1 MWDLRG
7 VIPDSEQKTDP
18 LVDKCRNIV
27 ADIENEPDRDKARDA
42 VQVDLQEIA
51 EDVAIEES
59 HGLDLDYISMIAL
72 KDSLGT
78 EFVERI
84 RAIFSEKGHLSKA
97 KNFEFR
103 PPQQEMAM
111 AVARALEEERH
122 LVVEAGTGVGKSLA
136 YLAPAILFALEQH
149 KKAIVSTHTI
159 NLQEQLLYKDIPI
172 LRKILPVEFEAALMK
187 GRQNYLCPRRL
198 ERALQQANELFTGPE
213 QNELSRL
220 AQWARTTRDGSL
232 SDLSVDPDPKVWAQ
246 VCSEP
251 HICTTKSCGQSSC
264 FYQQA
269 RKRLLTSDVIV
280 INHTLLFMLLG
291 SPDQQEERE
300 SGYLFP
306 NDFIIFDEAHTVE
319 QVASRQV
326 GIGISQYGLRST
338 IQRLYNARTR
348 KGLFTVMRDAPGV
361 RLAADLVDRADQFFA
376 AIESRSDFRKGRE
389 FRVRAPE
396 FVTDTITGH
405 LSALQARI
413 SEVAKRADDEFLK
426 AELQELGRR
435 IRGARED
442 TATFLEQSAHEH
454 VYWVERTGKTAQF
467 LSLNAAPIDLAPVLR
482 RMIFREDCSCVMTS
496 ATLSVGRPDLAYL
509 RQRVGAD
516 EAEPL
521 LLGSPFDFSAQ
532 MKMFIVQ
539 KMPDPRDAGYEEA
552 LEHWIAHFVE
562 ETDGRAFVLFTSYR
576 GMQQVAD
583 QMREFFA
590 RKKFNLL
597 VQGGGAPRGKLLE
610 QFKTTPRSVL
620 FGTDSF
626 WMGVDVPGEA
636 LSNVIITRLPF
647 AVPDHPLIEA
657 KLELVEERGGD
668 PFTEYSLP
676 EAILK
681 LRQGVGR
688 LIRTKIDRGI
698 IVILDN
704 RIVNKP
710 YGRAFLQ
717 ALPKCPVK
725 II

>member
-1 MWDLRG
+1 
-7 VIPDSEQKTDP
+7 
-18 LVDKCRNIV
+18 
-27 ADIENEPDRDKARDA
+27 
-42 VQVDLQEIA
+42 
-51 EDVAIEES
+51 
-59 HGLDLDYISMIAL
+59 MIAL

-84 RAIFSEKGHLSKA
+84 RAFFSENGPLSKA

-103 PPQQEMAM
+103 PQQQAMAM

-136 YLAPAILFALEQH
+136 YLAPAILFAIEQH

-172 LRKILPVEFEAALMK
+172 LKKILPVEFEAALMK

-198 ERALQQANELFTGPE
+198 ERALQQQNELFTGPE
-213 QNELSRL
+213 QNELTRL
-220 AQWARTTRDGSL
+220 AEWARTTRDGSL
-232 SDLSVDPDPKVWAQ
+232 SDLSVEPDPKVWAQ
-246 VCSEP
+246 VCSEA
-251 HICTTKSCGQSSC
+251 HICTTKSCGQSNC

-269 RKRLLTSDVIV
+269 RRRLLSSDVIV
-280 INHTLLFMLLG
+280 LNHTLLFMLLG
-291 SPDQQEERE
+291 SPDQQAERE

-306 NDFIIFDEAHTVE
+306 NDFIILDEAHT
-319 QVASRQV
+319 V

-348 KGLFTVMRDAPGV
+348 KGLFTVMRDAAGV
-361 RLAADLVDRADQFFA
+361 RLAADLVDQVDQFFA
-376 AIESRSDFRKGRE
+376 AIEARSDFRKGRE
-389 FRVRAPE
+389 FRVRVPE
-396 FVTDTITGH
+396 FVADSITGH
-405 LSALQARI
+405 LTALQARL
-413 SEVAKRADDEFLK
+413 SEVTRRADDEFLK

-435 IRGARED
+435 IRDARD
-442 TATFLEQSAHEH
+442 GITIFLEQSAREH
-454 VYWVERTGKTAQF
+454 VYWVEQTGKTARF
-467 LSLNAAPIDLAPVLR
+467 LTLNAAPIDIAPVLR

-496 ATLSVGRPDLAYL
+496 ATLSVGRPDLAYF
-509 RQRVGAD
+509 RRRIGAD
-516 EAEPL
+516 EVEPL
-521 LLGSPFDFSAQ
+521 LLGSPFDFRTQ

-552 LEHWIAHFVE
+552 LEHWVAHFVE
-562 ETDGRAFVLFTSYR
+562 QTDGYAFVLFTSYR
-576 GMQQVAD
+576 GMQHLAD

-688 LIRTKIDRGI
+688 LIRTKSDRGI

-704 RIVNKP
+704 RIITKP

-717 ALPKCPVK
+717 ALPKCPVE
-725 II
+725 IL

>member
-1 MWDLRG
+1 
-7 VIPDSEQKTDP
+7 
-18 LVDKCRNIV
+18 
-27 ADIENEPDRDKARDA
+27 
-42 VQVDLQEIA
+42 
-51 EDVAIEES
+51 
-59 HGLDLDYISMIAL
+59 MIAL

-78 EFVERI
+78 EFVERV
-84 RAIFSEKGHLSKA
+84 RAIFSENGQLSKA

-103 PPQQEMAM
+103 PQQQEMAA
-111 AVARALEEERH
+111 AVARVLEEQRH

-136 YLAPAILFALEQH
+136 YLTPAILFALEQH

-172 LRKILPVEFEAALMK
+172 LKKILPVEFEAALMK

-198 ERALQQANELFTGPE
+198 ERALQQQNELFTGPE
-213 QNELSRL
+213 QNELTRL
-220 AQWARTTRDGSL
+220 AEWAGMTRDGSL
-232 SDLSVDPDPKVWAQ
+232 SDLSVEPDPKVWTQ

-251 HICTTKSCGQSSC
+251 HICTGKSCGQQSTC

-269 RKRLLTSDVIV
+269 RKRLLSSDVIV
-280 INHTLLFMLLG
+280 INHTLIFMLLG
-291 SPDQQEERE
+291 SPDEQEERE

-319 QVASRQV
+319 QVASRQI

-348 KGLFTVMRDAPGV
+348 KGLFTIMRDAIGV
-361 RLAADLVDRADQFFA
+361 RLAAELVDELERFFA
-376 AIESRSDFRKGRE
+376 VIESACDFRKGRE

-396 FVTDTITGH
+396 LVPDTITGR
-405 LSALQARI
+405 LTGLQARI
-413 SEVAKRADDEFLK
+413 AEVARRADDELLK

-435 IRGARED
+435 IRDARD
-442 TATFLEQSAHEH
+442 GIAIFLEQSAREH

-467 LSLNAAPIDLAPVLR
+467 LSLNAAPIDIAPVLR

-496 ATLSVGRPDLAYL
+496 ATLAVGRPDLAYF
-509 RQRVGAD
+509 RRRIGAD

-521 LLGSPFDFSAQ
+521 LLGSSFDFRTQ
-532 MKMFIVQ
+532 MKIFIVQ
-539 KMPDPRDAGYEEA
+539 KMPDPREAGYEEA

-562 ETDGRAFVLFTSYR
+562 ETDGRAFVLFTNYR

-583 QMREFFA
+583 QMGEFFS
-590 RKKFNLL
+590 RKKFNLF
-597 VQGGGAPRGKLLE
+597 VQGGGAPRGRLLE
-610 QFKTTPRSVL
+610 QFKATPRSVL

-657 KLELVEERGGD
+657 KLEFVEERGGD
-668 PFTEYSLP
+668 PFIEYSLP

-688 LIRTKIDRGI
+688 LIRTKGDRGI

-704 RIVNKP
+704 RIVTKP
-710 YGRAFLQ
+710 YGRAFLA